1 MATVTY
7 KHQPAIHQTRGA
19 IPLAG
24 NTHLYEVTKL
34 LWPEDVHEFLRG
46 LCIGT
51 TLHVCSGM
59 SDIGDVR
66 LDLFQ
71 PNIDIRAS
79 MDSLPCASKS
89 FNTVIIDPPYNSKL
103 QVMHD
108 MLSEL
113 KRVANTRIIHQ
124 HWYIPVNKYGYY
136 RKDHTFRLTALY
148 NWMPKTYFGR
158 VQVISV
164 FDHILS

>member
-7 KHQPAIHQTRGA
+7 KNQPAIHQTRGA

-24 NTHLYEVTKL
+24 NSHLYEVTKL
-34 LWPEDVHEFLRG
+34 LWPEDVEAVLAK
-46 LCIGT
+46 LCISP
-51 TLHVCSGM
+51 TLHVCCGM
-59 SDIGDVR
+59 SSIGDVR

-71 PNIDIRAS
+71 PNVDIRAS
-79 MDSLPCASKS
+79 MDSLPCRSKS
-89 FNTVIIDPPYNSKL
+89 FKTVIIDPPYNSKL

-113 KRVANTRIIHQ
+113 KRVAATRIIHQ

-136 RKDHTFRLTALY
+136 RKDHQFQLVALY

-164 FDHILS
+164 FDRVS